1 MELIVPKARANFYVN
16 KKFEKQTSYFH
27 FSIYFT
33 KNMNQ
38 LVYNE
43 EIKSHDLHTI
53 NNAIKL
59 LILYLNAI
67 LAVVSD

>member
-1 MELIVPKARANFYVN
+1 MKI
-16 KKFEKQTSYFH
+16 
-27 FSIYFT
+27 IT

-53 NNAIKL
+53 LKL
-59 LILYLNAI
+59 RFK
-67 LAVVSD
+67 VK